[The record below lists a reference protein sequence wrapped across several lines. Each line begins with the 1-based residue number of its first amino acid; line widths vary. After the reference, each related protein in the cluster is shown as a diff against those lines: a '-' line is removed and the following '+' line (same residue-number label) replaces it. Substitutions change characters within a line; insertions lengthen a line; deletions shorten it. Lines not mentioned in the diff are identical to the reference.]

1 MPLYK
6 WKSTPI
12 RIPIPHLDFVFHALE
27 YNNHELQ
34 FLVCMSPFRGLSSY
48 FKAVFIFE
56 VVFIFELCMPTYA
69 EKMTIFRQ
77 KRVHHKKFDFC
88 SFHYILTGLS
98 RLWLQMVTIQR
109 PLGLNLSVPSR
120 IYSTLDGNGRP
131 HDGNQV
137 NWAILGVLLPCQKLT
152 G

>member
-1 MPLYK
+1 MRTSPTPYVQEMYIQPIKDHLKIKTNLKMMTTLKMNWFMPLYK

-12 RIPIPHLDFVFHALE
+12 GIPIPHLDFVFHALE

-77 KRVHHKKFDFC
+77 RRVHHSGMGESYLGW
-88 SFHYILTGLS
+88 SFPS
-98 RLWLQMVTIQR
+98 KEFPLQ
-109 PLGLNLSVPSR
+109 PW
-120 IYSTLDGNGRP
+120 YF
-131 HDGNQV
+131 
-137 NWAILGVLLPCQKLT
+137 
-152 G
+152 